1 MEITLFTSQIDTD
14 NDSDFALSK
23 LAGSAGGLAVTA
35 VLRKSALKKL
45 TKLRRMIE
53 QNYPLRTY
61 RLPHEDVL
69 RYLHVY
75 LLAFSPDSA
84 TVVVNRKGIF
94 LYLEPPTEPTEAGYQ
109 TLRWK
114 LNI

>member
-14 NDSDFALSK
+14 NETDFALSK
-23 LAGSAGGLAVTA
+23 LSGVAGGLAVTA
-35 VLRKSALKKL
+35 VMGKRALKKL
-45 TKLRRMIE
+45 TELRRVIE
-53 QNYPLRTY
+53 QNYPHRVY

-69 RYLHVY
+69 RFLHVY
-75 LLAFSPDSA
+75 LHAFSSDSA

-94 LYLEPPTEPTEAGYQ
+94 LYLEPPTEPTESEYQ